1 VVGVQWH
8 PEHKALENP
17 LSIALFAAF
26 GRACSAPFGGDYM
39 SIRAA

>member
-8 PEHKALENP
+8 PEHKVLENP

-26 GRACSAPFGGDYM
+26 ARACAASFEGDCM